1 MFVLKSAYF
10 LATTL
15 WLVGCINPTS
25 VPQQKIQETSAK
37 EIKPDF
43 LDGFETV
50 IWYDND
56 PYPSVCSLS
65 GVMGNV
71 IGSGILIAPNVV
83 LTAGH
88 CIDDVELSY
97 VSFGDQMICISE
109 TLIHPDY
116 NLKMRVPHDIGLL
129 FLEHEVYG
137 IEPATLH
144 DEQFIC
150 RFAPITTV
158 GFSFSYKKY
167 SKPGTF
173 RYFGIVMENIGEIK
187 FLPNETSIWYGDS
200 GGAVFTQ
207 HRGKRIL
214 IGIITSFMI
223 IDERIIEC
231 SATRVNM
238 FRHWIEESIN
248 KHEGVLENAIDAT
261 NNT

>member
-1 MFVLKSAYF
+1 MLRKSSYF
-10 LATTL
+10 SAIALCLVSCVTSPSIPQDPITQTT
-15 WLVGCINPTS
+15 
-25 VPQQKIQETSAK
+25 K
-37 EIKPDF
+37 EIIPEPF
-43 LDGFETV
+43 IEWFEFV
-50 IWYDND
+50 DYDND

-71 IGSGILIAPNVV
+71 IGSGVLIAPNVV

-88 CIDDVELSY
+88 CIEGNELSY
-97 VSFGDQMICISE
+97 VSFGQQDICISE

-129 FLEHEVYG
+129 FLEHEAYG
-137 IEPATLH
+137 MEPALLH
-144 DEQFIC
+144 NDQFIC

-214 IGIITSFMI
+214 IGIISSFMI
-223 IDERIIEC
+223 IDGRIIEC

-248 KHEGVLENAIDAT
+248 KHEGVLENAIDAFNDT
-261 NNT
+261 

>member
-116 NLKMRVPHDIGLL
+116 NIKMRVPHDIGLL
-129 FLEHEVYG
+129 FLEHEVHG
-137 IEPATLH
+137 IEPVTMH
-144 DEQFIC
+144 SGQFIC
-150 RFAPITTV
+150 RFADITTV
-158 GFSFSYKKY
+158 GFSFSFKKY
-167 SKPGTF
+167 SKPGAF
-173 RYFGIVMENIGEIK
+173 RYFGTVLENIGEIK
-187 FLPNETSIWYGDS
+187 FLPNKTSIWYGDS
-200 GGAVFTQ
+200 GGAVFTDWYGQ
-207 HRGKRIL
+207 KLL
-214 IGIITSFMI
+214 IGIISSFMI
-223 IDERIIEC
+223 IDGEAVEC
-231 SATRVNM
+231 SATKVNIYKK
-238 FRHWIEESIN
+238 WIEEVKN
-248 KHEGVLENAIDAT
+248 EYKMERMDK
-261 NNT
+261 